1 MRDGTHQ
8 QSNGGQG
15 APSLTESVIKTAIAW
30 RIRLESGLAQTSDKE
45 ACRHWR
51 DADPAH
57 ELAWQRLGKLDS
69 VFHDAA
75 GKAPALARTT
85 LHRTDE
91 ERRRLSRRQALSVI
105 TGSALGLSSLGWLAV
120 DQGLVQR
127 LDADY
132 ATRTGERHQYLL
144 RDHSR
149 LWLNTDSAIKVR
161 FDDSERHLHLSRGE
175 IHLHTATDAR
185 PLQVHFPQGSLTT
198 LGTRFLVRRERQHT
212 LVQVIEGDVTVRPRL
227 AGSPAQVKGGQVFR
241 ISDTGLTAVDGR
253 RFDYSAWVDGI
264 FSVRNMPMAELLAE
278 LSRYRTGVLRCDS
291 RLEDF
296 LASGVYQLSDTDLA
310 LEAMARS
317 ANAEVRYFT
326 RWWAEIVPLGNA

>member
-1 MRDGTHQ
+1 MTHHRPNP
-8 QSNGGQG
+8 SGAGAN

-30 RIRLESGLAQTSDKE
+30 RIRLESGLARPSDE
-45 ACRHWR
+45 QACRHWR

-91 ERRRLSRRQALSVI
+91 ERRRLSRRQALCVI
-105 TGSALGLSSLGWLAV
+105 TGSALGLSSLGWLAT
-120 DQGLVQR
+120 DQGVLQH

-132 ATRTGERHQYLL
+132 ATRTGERHQYILQD
-144 RDHSR
+144 RSR
-149 LWLNTDSAIKVR
+149 VWLNTDSAIKVR
-161 FDDSERHLHLSRGE
+161 FNDGERHVHLSRGE
-175 IHLHTATDAR
+175 IHLHTDTDAR

-198 LGTRFLVRRERQHT
+198 LGTRFLVRREQDHT
-212 LVQVIEGDVTVRPRL
+212 LLQVIEGDVMVRPRL
-227 AGSPAQVKGGQVFR
+227 TGAPAQVKSGQVFR
-241 ISDTGLTAVDGR
+241 VSDTGLTAVDGR
-253 RFDYSAWVDGI
+253 RFDYSAWVEGI
-264 FSVRNMPMAELLAE
+264 FSVRNMPLAELLAE
-278 LSRYRTGVLRCDS
+278 LSRYRTGILRCDPS
-291 RLEDF
+291 LQTF
-296 LASGVYQLSDTDLA
+296 LASGVYQLNDTGLA

-326 RWWAEIVPLGNA
+326 RWWAEIVPVQNA